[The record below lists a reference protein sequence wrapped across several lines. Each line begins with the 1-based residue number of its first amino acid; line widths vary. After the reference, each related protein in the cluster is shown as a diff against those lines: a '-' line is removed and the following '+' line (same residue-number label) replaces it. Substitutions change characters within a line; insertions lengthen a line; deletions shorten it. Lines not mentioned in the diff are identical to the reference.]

1 MKDTYKE
8 FFSEL
13 AGTFTM
19 MLLGLGVVAMAVVFE
34 GNKGNFESITW
45 AWGFA
50 VIFGILVGN
59 YSGAHLNPAVSVALA
74 ATNRFPWH
82 KVPHY
87 VMAQILG
94 AFLASLVVFIDYYN
108 QIIKMDPGLE
118 KTAGIF
124 TTFPAERG
132 QLIFGLFDQ
141 ILGTFILLFLI
152 LCSIDHF
159 KKVKADHLIPIIIGL
174 VVIVIGM
181 SFGGIFGYAINPAR
195 DFGPRLMTVI
205 LGFKNNGLTDGTLVF
220 IIPIIGPIIGGILGA
235 IVYDKTIGKLNI

>member
-87 VMAQILG
+87 VLAQVLG
-94 AFLASLVVFIDYYN
+94 AFLAALVVFIDYYN
-108 QIIKMDPGLE
+108 PVSYTHL
-118 KTAGIF
+118 TLP
-124 TTFPAERG
+124 T
-132 QLIFGLFDQ
+132 
-141 ILGTFILLFLI
+141 
-152 LCSIDHF
+152 ID
-159 KKVKADHLIPIIIGL
+159 
-174 VVIVIGM
+174 
-181 SFGGIFGYAINPAR
+181 
-195 DFGPRLMTVI
+195 
-205 LGFKNNGLTDGTLVF
+205 
-220 IIPIIGPIIGGILGA
+220 
-235 IVYDKTIGKLNI
+235 

>member
-87 VMAQILG
+87 VLAQVLG
-94 AFLASLVVFIDYYN
+94 AFLAALVVFIDYYN
-108 QIIKMDPGLE
+108 QIIKMDPELA

-124 TTFPAERG
+124 TTFPAERD
-132 QLIFGLFDQ
+132 QLMFGLFDQ

-152 LCSIDHF
+152 LCTIDHF
-159 KKVKADHLIPIIIGL
+159 KKVKAEHLIPLIIGL

-220 IIPIIGPIIGGILGA
+220 MIPIIGPLIGGTLGA
-235 IVYDKTIGKLNI
+235 VLYDKTIGKLNR